1 MRLSGSS
8 LSLFIICSA
17 SPIITSTVSCRLA
30 IPMQNLLV
38 FCRYC
43 FTWVEPHSQMCPECS
58 AEIVLDDHDLDRD
71 VLSEILGKPLSV
83 LGCVRIDR
91 PGLPNLGE
99 LIGTTEGVL
108 FLPRLHR
115 RLNGAWE
122 GVESSRLP
130 GWWPFRGDQTS
141 PRFLEWLKHPLGIK
155 DEQISPVDPV
165 ADGSRCVL
173 PCPSPDTPS
182 FPPDGLA
189 HSPAG
194 WLAWLACGEAGSP
207 DSPPAVTATARTRG
221 PNSTAA
227 TKLLP
232 VSP

>member
-1 MRLSGSS
+1 
-8 LSLFIICSA
+8 
-17 SPIITSTVSCRLA
+17 
-30 IPMQNLLV
+30 MQNLLV

-155 DEQISPVDPV
+155 VEPISAVDPV
-165 ADGSRCVL
+165 PQPDRVSLAERLMESPGGFFAELRWIESITSRRRTVKLNRTHLRTITVIDETEDGSL
-173 PCPSPDTPS
+173 HAA
-182 FPPDGLA
+182 L
-189 HSPAG
+189 
-194 WLAWLACGEAGSP
+194 
-207 DSPPAVTATARTRG
+207 DSLVRQAARAV
-221 PNSTAA
+221 S
-227 TKLLP
+227 
-232 VSP
+232 